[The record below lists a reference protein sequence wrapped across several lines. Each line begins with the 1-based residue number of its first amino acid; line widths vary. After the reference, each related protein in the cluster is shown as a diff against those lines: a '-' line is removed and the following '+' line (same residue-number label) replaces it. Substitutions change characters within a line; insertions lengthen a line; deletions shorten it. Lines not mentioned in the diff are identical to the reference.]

1 MGLQGMVDYGSYMP
15 TRWIDM
21 IDVDIEK
28 QKKIEKF
35 KETSAND
42 YVDEMWNRMERKKK
56 GG

>member
-28 QKKIEKF
+28 KKKIEEF
-35 KETSAND
+35 NNTSAND
-42 YVDEMWNRMERKKK
+42 FVDDMWNRMKKK